1 MAKKIKKKSKTK
13 SKTKSKKPKILHFFG
28 YEFEENVYV
37 QWAQTAIDH
46 LAQKFKES
54 GMTLKY
60 NMAIEDKGKYYD
72 CRNIYPSTKSTF
84 IEKFFKKREP
94 KGIEGIWEN
103 RLVGTTGVVKEKSHY
118 QIYTIESWFK
128 DKIKLNFFEK
138 LTEDDY
144 DIDYSITS
152 GTKSGAL
159 HPTSDKSLF
168 RFEGVSPMI
177 FAPNVNEVTPS
188 ILYVT
193 GDIVINQKGNMYTD
207 FFPPK
212 PGIESYRIW
221 PNKPVIPEE
230 KIENLKKS
238 GLSSGTGFFVDQ
250 LGHIITNYHVIEPCN
265 NKTKIIY
272 KNKEYKTKLIAKDKN
287 LDLALLKA
295 NIKNNYF
302 IKTFD
307 KPIKKLQSIIAAGY
321 PLANH
326 LGDDLK
332 FTSGII
338 SSLKGYN
345 DDTTQIQIDA
355 ALNPGN
361 SGGPIID
368 KKNGELVA
376 VAVSVA
382 ARRDIL
388 EGINFGIKV
397 SQVKDFLYANGIE
410 VEKKKIKKKN
420 ENVSKI
426 LENSTVQILCL

>member
-1 MAKKIKKKSKTK
+1 M
-13 SKTKSKKPKILHFFG
+13 
-28 YEFEENVYV
+28 
-37 QWAQTAIDH
+37 QWAETAIDH

-212 PGIESYRIW
+212 PGIES
-221 PNKPVIPEE
+221 
-230 KIENLKKS
+230 
-238 GLSSGTGFFVDQ
+238 
-250 LGHIITNYHVIEPCN
+250 
-265 NKTKIIY
+265 
-272 KNKEYKTKLIAKDKN
+272 
-287 LDLALLKA
+287 
-295 NIKNNYF
+295 
-302 IKTFD
+302 
-307 KPIKKLQSIIAAGY
+307 
-321 PLANH
+321 
-326 LGDDLK
+326 
-332 FTSGII
+332 
-338 SSLKGYN
+338 
-345 DDTTQIQIDA
+345 
-355 ALNPGN
+355 
-361 SGGPIID
+361 
-368 KKNGELVA
+368 
-376 VAVSVA
+376 
-382 ARRDIL
+382 
-388 EGINFGIKV
+388 
-397 SQVKDFLYANGIE
+397 
-410 VEKKKIKKKN
+410 
-420 ENVSKI
+420 
-426 LENSTVQILCL
+426 